1 MRRAVAGDGD
11 AFGGLMA
18 SHRPAALRI
27 ATVVLGT
34 LDGAEDVVQQA
45 TERTWRAIGTV
56 DPERPFQPWFLRIVA
71 NTARNQRRTLG
82 RQARLALRVGGR
94 RPAAEPGPEDTVVT
108 DVERQQVIAAMNRLG
123 SEDRLVIALRHFEQL
138 TERETAEA
146 LDCPAGTVKS
156 RLSRAMGRLRHELT
170 TVAQVTP

>member
-108 DVERQQVIAAMNRLG
+108 DVERQQVIAAMNRL
-123 SEDRLVIALRHFEQL
+123 
-138 TERETAEA
+138 
-146 LDCPAGTVKS
+146 
-156 RLSRAMGRLRHELT
+156 
-170 TVAQVTP
+170 